1 MTIFIIILSVIIILS
16 IVSGL
21 SAVISLFFNNLE
33 KFEENTFILST
44 HNSMYNNLGDSI
56 SDIFF
61 NKLSNKKFKNV
72 NFAYKNTSYLTIG
85 SILIK
90 CKSNNIVYGSGFISE
105 NDNLGSP
112 DNSEW
117 KYENKVYE
125 IPKKILSVRGPKTRN
140 KLLKMGIDCPENYG
154 DPLIILPL
162 IYNNENININCKIGL
177 IPHFQ
182 DINNE
187 KFKWLNNDIKKQ
199 KIKTKIIDIKT
210 KDYQKFI
217 NEIKECEYIISS
229 SLHGVIISLVYG
241 KKVILTNFSKLI
253 GDTFKFYDFFESLGI
268 KYNILEYN
276 DKNLLNNT
284 IKYDK
289 DNLIKIGKDIINTCP
304 FLDDNVKNTLSN
316 NWVKYIKNL

>member
-1 MTIFIIILSVIIILS
+1 MITFIIILSISLSIILS
-16 IVSGL
+16 IVIPL
-21 SAVISLFFNNLE
+21 ILYNKVE
-33 KFEENTFILST
+33 KFEENTFILSI
-44 HNSMYNNLGDSI
+44 HNSIHNNLGDSI

-72 NFAYKNTSYLTIG
+72 NFAYRKNTSYLTVG

-162 IYNNENININCKIGL
+162 IYNNVNIRINYKIGL
-177 IPHFQ
+177 IPHFK

-187 KFKWLNNDIKKQ
+187 KFKWLSNDMKNQ
-199 KIKTKIIDIKT
+199 KMKTKLINIKT

-241 KKVILTNFSKLI
+241 KKVIFTSFSKLI
-253 GDTFKFYDFFESLGI
+253 GETFKFYDFFGSLNI

-289 DNLIKIGKDIINTCP
+289 YNLNKIGKDIINTCP
-304 FLDDNVKNTLSN
+304 FLEDNDKNILVN
-316 NWVKYIKNL
+316 NWIEHIKNL